1 MKALRAFYKHFGHPK
16 GFLGRV
22 VAFRLSI
29 TNRQANEWTV
39 SLLDLMTTDRVL
51 EVGFGPGLA
60 IQRVALLV
68 PNGFVAGVDASETML
83 EIAQKRNAAGIA
95 AGRAELKLG
104 EMAALPYG
112 DNWFDKVFAVQ
123 VINYLPDPLRGLKES
138 YRVTKAGGRV
148 AIFLEPK
155 EKFEKVKGLIE
166 GIYTPYAAEEV
177 VGLLRQAGFA
187 RVWFET
193 KKLSYGSAFG
203 EGICT
208 LGEK

>member
-1 MKALRAFYKHFGHPK
+1 M
-16 GFLGRV
+16 
-22 VAFRLSI
+22 

-39 SLLDLMTTDRVL
+39 SLLDLKTTDRVL

-60 IQRVALLV
+60 IQHVATLV
-68 PNGFVAGVDASETML
+68 PDGVVAGVDASETML

-95 AGRAELKLG
+95 AGRVALKLG

-148 AIFLEPK
+148 ALFLEPK
-155 EKFEKVKGLIE
+155 EKFEKVEGLIE
-166 GIYTPYAAEEV
+166 GIYTPYTAEEV
-177 VGLLRQAGFA
+177 AGLLRQAGFVRA
-187 RVWFET
+187 WFET
-193 KKLSYGSAFG
+193 KNLSYGSACAK
-203 EGICT
+203 GICT